1 MLSRV
6 YQQSSEFGI
15 RNSELKAK
23 NATLN
28 SELRIPNS
36 VDPENRL
43 LWRMNRRRLDAEA
56 IRDSILMV
64 SGGLDPAV
72 GGPTMKPGT
81 TVERDYRFDDARRS
95 VYTPIFRN
103 KLLELFEVF
112 DFADPN
118 ISMGRRNTSTVAT
131 QALYF
136 LNSPF
141 VMDQARAAAKS
152 VLAQPHLDDASRVER
167 AYRLALGRLPTAR
180 ERRLA
185 LAFVSAATTAD
196 ERLGAW
202 ERFYQTL
209 FACIDFR
216 YVN

>member
-1 MLSRV
+1 DR
-6 YQQSSEFGI
+6 
-15 RNSELKAK
+15 
-23 NATLN
+23 ATTEDRDTTGRDRATTDRATAL
-28 SELRIPNS
+28 
-36 VDPENRL
+36 DPENRL

-72 GGPTMKPGT
+72 GGPTMKPRT
-81 TVERDYRFDDARRS
+81 TVGGDYPFDDARRS

-152 VLAQPHLDDASRVER
+152 LLAQPHLDDASRVER
-167 AYRLALGRLPTAR
+167 AYRL
-180 ERRLA
+180 
-185 LAFVSAATTAD
+185 
-196 ERLGAW
+196 
-202 ERFYQTL
+202 
-209 FACIDFR
+209 
-216 YVN
+216 